1 MGVARSH
8 APPFR
13 LESSKRF
20 AIGLFAKSREL
31 EAHSGP
37 YEHMRWSY
45 PEFRLRLLKAGLWPE
60 GRMARLACYLAAMAV
75 VLFGLQKFLG
85 LLAPSWGNHLG
96 GWIEFLAFLAV
107 VLFAILAFR
116 WLKRR
121 VLWRLRNRLIVTYV
135 FIGVIPAVLLL
146 TMATI
151 TLYGLAGQF
160 AVFVV
165 TSEIDSQLRSLEAAN
180 AAVSNELAARLER
193 GDNPASESLA
203 GLRKRDPAWSR
214 RQVCAWYEDKPLPLC
229 TEFKG
234 TSLTIPHF
242 VAGRFRDLVRDSG
255 GLYLRAVDS
264 LPIRSNRLTVVTSEP
279 FDKELVGTIATGLGE
294 ITVFPSGV
302 MLNGP
307 AAKTAGSSP
316 SVIPPGN
323 SPGGVNAS
331 QQAPAVPA
339 PQAMSEPSVTQ
350 TRGSQST
357 FTVGSVP
364 FPAGNF
370 DLEIPLA
377 GTSLSAADW
386 NTGKP
391 ERMVLVRVR
400 TRPSVLY
407 SHLFAALG
415 EFVQGVAYILLGV
428 GIFFAIIELI
438 ALIIGTRMTRTVT
451 SAVAQLHE
459 ATQHVD
465 RGDFSHRI
473 PVTSS
478 DQLAGLAVSFNSM
491 TASIEKLIQE
501 QKEKQRLE
509 NELSIAQEVQAQL
522 FPRQVS
528 ELESLEVHG
537 FCRPARTVSGDYY
550 DFLTASSHKLILA
563 VGDISGKGISAAILM
578 ATIHSAVR
586 AYSVENL
593 PQMREPVAVGAVAG
607 SGRIMAAWPEG
618 VEVSPGALLS
628 LLNHQ
633 LYEST
638 PPEKYATLFLGIYDG
653 RSHHLT
659 YSNGGHLPPILIGK
673 DGAIRKLEA
682 GGTVV
687 GLFDNMTY
695 DEGSVEMHPGEI
707 FLAYSD
713 GVTEPEN
720 DFGEF
725 GEPRLIDL
733 VRENRDLPLP
743 QISQIVTLAVD
754 DWIGDNEQPDD
765 VTLVLARAR

>member
-1 MGVARSH
+1 
-8 APPFR
+8 
-13 LESSKRF
+13 
-20 AIGLFAKSREL
+20 
-31 EAHSGP
+31 
-37 YEHMRWSY
+37 
-45 PEFRLRLLKAGLWPE
+45 
-60 GRMARLACYLAAMAV
+60 MARLACYLAGMAV
-75 VLFGLQKFLG
+75 VLFALQEFLD
-85 LLAPSWGNHLG
+85 LFAASWGNHLG
-96 GWIEFLAFLAV
+96 GWVEFLAFLAA
-107 VLFAILAFR
+107 VLLCILAFR
-116 WLKRR
+116 WLRRR

-135 FIGVIPAVLLL
+135 FIGVIPAVLLVA
-146 TMATI
+146 MALI

-165 TSEIDSQLRSLEAAN
+165 TSEINSQLRSLEAAN

-193 GDNPASESLA
+193 GDNPAAESLA

-214 RQVCAWYEDKPLPLC
+214 RQVCAWFADKPLPLC
-229 TEFKG
+229 NEFKG
-234 TSLTIPHF
+234 ASLTQPHF
-242 VAGRFRDLVRDSG
+242 VKRRFRDIVRDRE
-255 GLYLRAVDS
+255 GLYLRAVSS
-264 LPIRSNRLTVVTSEP
+264 LPIRSNTLTVVTSEP
-279 FDKELVGTIATGLGE
+279 FDKDLVNTIASDLGE
-294 ITVFPSGV
+294 ITVFPSGIT
-302 MLNGP
+302 LDQP
-307 AAKTAGSSP
+307 PAKTTPASTNFSKSGATST
-316 SVIPPGN
+316 N
-323 SPGGVNAS
+323 QNAS
-331 QQAPAVPA
+331 AQADQPQPA
-339 PQAMSEPSVTQ
+339 
-350 TRGSQST
+350 
-357 FTVGSVP
+357 FTVGAVP
-364 FPAGNF
+364 GPAGTL

-377 GTSLSAADW
+377 GTSLSAVDW
-386 NTGKP
+386 DTGDR
-391 ERMVLVRVR
+391 ERKALVRVR

-407 SHLFAALG
+407 GHLFAALG

-428 GIFFAIIELI
+428 GIVFAIIELV

-451 SAVAQLHE
+451 AAVAQLHD
-459 ATQHVD
+459 ATRHVD

-473 PVTSS
+473 PVKSS
-478 DQLAGLAVSFNSM
+478 DQLADLALSFNSM

-563 VGDISGKGISAAILM
+563 VGDISGKGISAALLM

-593 PQMREPVAVGAVAG
+593 PQMREPVAVGAV
-607 SGRIMAAWPEG
+607 SGEGRVMAAWPEG

-653 RSHHLT
+653 RYHRLT
-659 YSNGGHLPPILIGK
+659 YSNGGHLPPILISK
-673 DGAIRKLEA
+673 DGTIRRLEA

-695 DEGSVEMHPGEI
+695 DEGAVEMHPGEI
-707 FLAYSD
+707 LLAYSD

-725 GEPRLIDL
+725 GEQRLIDL
-733 VRENRDLPLP
+733 VRDNRDLPLP
-743 QISQIVTLAVD
+743 QISQTVTMAVD

>member
-1 MGVARSH
+1 MQ
-8 APPFR
+8 
-13 LESSKRF
+13 
-20 AIGLFAKSREL
+20 
-31 EAHSGP
+31 
-37 YEHMRWSY
+37 WSF
-45 PEFRLRLLKAGLWPE
+45 PEFRLRLIKAGLWPE
-60 GRMARLACYLAAMAV
+60 GRMARLACYLAAMAGG
-75 VLFGLQKFLG
+75 LFALEK
-85 LLAPSWGNHLG
+85 LLALFTPSWGNHLG
-96 GWIEFLAFLAV
+96 GWVEFLAFLAI
-107 VLFAILAFR
+107 VLFCILAFR

-135 FIGVIPAVLLL
+135 FIGVIPAVLLVAMTL
-146 TMATI
+146 I

-193 GDNPASESLA
+193 GDNPAAESLE

-214 RQVCAWYEDKPLPLC
+214 RQVCAWYGDKPLPLC
-229 TEFKG
+229 NEFKG
-234 TSLTIPHF
+234 ASLTRPGF
-242 VAGRFRDLVRDSG
+242 VKGRFRDIVRDRD
-255 GLYLRAVDS
+255 GLHLRAVTS

-279 FDKELVGTIATGLGE
+279 FDKELVGNIAADLGE

-302 MLNGP
+302 TLDQSP
-307 AAKTAGSSP
+307 AKSSSASATP
-316 SVIPPGN
+316 SKSSG
-323 SPGGVNAS
+323 GGVASSS
-331 QQAPAVPA
+331 QQATTV
-339 PQAMSEPSVTQ
+339 Q
-350 TRGSQST
+350 TDQQLSQPT
-357 FTVGSVP
+357 FTVGAVP
-364 FPAGNF
+364 SPVGTF

-377 GTSLSAADW
+377 GTSLSAVDW
-386 NTGKP
+386 NTGERDRKP
-391 ERMVLVRVR
+391 VVRVR

-407 SHLFAALG
+407 GHLFAALG
-415 EFVQGVAYILLGV
+415 EFAQGVAYILVGV
-428 GIFFAIIELI
+428 GIFFAVIELI

-451 SAVAQLHE
+451 AAVAQLHD
-459 ATQHVD
+459 ATKHVD

-478 DQLAGLAVSFNSM
+478 DQLADLAISFNSM

-509 NELSIAQEVQAQL
+509 NELSIAQEVQSQL

-563 VGDISGKGISAAILM
+563 VGDISGKGISAALLM

-593 PQMREPVAVGAVAG
+593 PQMREPVALGAIAG
-607 SGRIMAAWPEG
+607 SGRIMASWPEG

-638 PPEKYATLFLGIYDG
+638 PMEKYATLFLGIYDG

-673 DGAIRKLEA
+673 DGTIRRLEA

-695 DEGSVEMHPGEI
+695 EEGAVEMHPGEI

-725 GEPRLIDL
+725 GEQRLIDL

-743 QISQIVTLAVD
+743 QISQIVTMAVD

>member
-1 MGVARSH
+1 MQ
-8 APPFR
+8 
-13 LESSKRF
+13 
-20 AIGLFAKSREL
+20 
-31 EAHSGP
+31 
-37 YEHMRWSY
+37 WSY
-45 PEFRLRLLKAGLWPE
+45 PEIRRRLIQAGLWPE
-60 GRMARLACYLAAMAV
+60 SRMARLACYLAAMAGA
-75 VLFGLQKFLG
+75 LYALEKLLG
-85 LLAPSWGNHLG
+85 LLAPSWGDHLG
-96 GWIEFLAFLAV
+96 GWVEFLAFLAI
-107 VLFAILAFR
+107 VLFSILAFR

-135 FIGVIPAVLLL
+135 FIGVIPAVLLV
-146 TMATI
+146 TMAFV

-160 AVFVV
+160 AVFLV
-165 TSEIDSQLRSLEAAN
+165 TSEIHSQLRSLEAAN

-193 GDNPASESLA
+193 GDNPAAESLA
-203 GLRKRDPAWSR
+203 GLRKRDPAWGR
-214 RQVCAWYEDKPLPLC
+214 RQVCAWYGDKPLPLC
-229 TEFKG
+229 NEFRG
-234 TSLTIPHF
+234 SALTRPKF
-242 VAGRFRDLVRDSG
+242 VKDRFLEIVRDHNE
-255 GLYLRAVDS
+255 LHLRVVTS
-264 LPIRSNRLTVVTSEP
+264 MPIKSSTLTVVTSEP
-279 FDKELVGTIATGLGE
+279 FDKELVGNIATDLGE
-294 ITVFPSGV
+294 ITLFASGI
-302 MLNGP
+302 MLNPAAAADRAAATRAAASSSPPRSDGRISINTNQQGTTVEVDQQVLQPTLTVGTLPGP
-307 AAKTAGSSP
+307 AD
-316 SVIPPGN
+316 
-323 SPGGVNAS
+323 
-331 QQAPAVPA
+331 
-339 PQAMSEPSVTQ
+339 
-350 TRGSQST
+350 R
-357 FTVGSVP
+357 
-364 FPAGNF
+364 F

-377 GTSLSAADW
+377 GTSLSVVDW
-386 NTGKP
+386 DTG
-391 ERMVLVRVR
+391 ERRQRALVRVR

-407 SHLFAALG
+407 GHLFAALG
-415 EFVQGVAYILLGV
+415 EFVQGVAYILIGV

-451 SAVAQLHE
+451 AAVAQLHD
-459 ATQHVD
+459 ATKHVD

-473 PVTSS
+473 PVKSS
-478 DQLAGLAVSFNSM
+478 DQLADLAHSFNSM

-509 NELSIAQEVQAQL
+509 NELAIAQEVQAQL

-563 VGDISGKGISAAILM
+563 VGDISGKGISAALLM

-607 SGRIMAAWPEG
+607 SGRVLAAWPEG

-673 DGAIRKLEA
+673 DGTIRRLEA

-695 DEGSVEMHPGEI
+695 EEGAVEMQPGEI

-725 GEPRLIDL
+725 GEQRLIDL

-743 QISQIVTLAVD
+743 EISQIVTLAVD
-754 DWIGDNEQPDD
+754 NWIGDNEQPDD